1 MKYLEVEGAG
11 RPEVDGR
18 RRWAQWRGEEDRS
31 GSTLRCSFHPF
42 EWEIKFEARSGG
54 RSPPSVP
61 LVVVAHGCCV
71 TCVCEV
77 FEAGSDFS
85 ILG

>member
-11 RPEVDGR
+11 RPKVVGR
-18 RRWAQWRGEEDRS
+18 CRQTQWRGEEDQS
-31 GSTLRCSFHPF
+31 GSTSRCRFRPF
-42 EWEIKFEARSGG
+42 EWEIEFEARSGE

-61 LVVVAHGCCV
+61 LVVVVHGCCV

-77 FEAGSDFS
+77 FEA
-85 ILG
+85 

>member
-11 RPEVDGR
+11 RPEADGR
-18 RRWAQWRGEEDRS
+18 CRQAQWRGKEDRS
-31 GSTLRCSFHPF
+31 GCTSRCSFSPF
-42 EWEIKFEARSGG
+42 EWEIEFEVPFGG

-61 LVVVAHGCCV
+61 LVVVVRGCCV

-77 FEAGSDFS
+77 FETQSDFS

>member
-1 MKYLEVEGAG
+1 MGDAVGHNG
-11 RPEVDGR
+11 
-18 RRWAQWRGEEDRS
+18 
-31 GSTLRCSFHPF
+31 
-42 EWEIKFEARSGG
+42 EARTTDQAARGDVASIHLNGRSSLRLNLTRSDG
-54 RSPPSVP
+54 RSPLSVP

-77 FEAGSDFS
+77 FEARSDFS